1 MFRNVLERRRE
12 LALLRAVGYDA
23 RRVSVMV
30 MAEALLLLGAGL
42 LAGALSAA
50 LAIAP
55 AWLGRGG
62 AMPGTGLILLLGAV
76 AVAGIV
82 SSFIAARAALAS
94 PLLASL
100 RAE

>member
-1 MFRNVLERRRE
+1 
-12 LALLRAVGYDA
+12 
-23 RRVSVMV
+23 V
-30 MAEALLLLGAGL
+30 MAEAVLLLAAGL
-42 LAGALSAA
+42 LAGAVCAA

-62 AMPGTGLILLLGAV
+62 TMPGVGLVLLLAAV

-82 SSFIAARAALAS
+82 SSFIAARAAVRGNMLEA
-94 PLLASL
+94 L